1 MKDQK
6 FFMCKHCGNL
16 VGMID
21 DRGVSIICCGEKMEE
36 LVANTVEASREKHLP
51 EVTVDG
57 NTVKA
62 KVGSSLHPMIP
73 EHYIDWIYV
82 QTEQGGQR
90 KNVKQR
96 AEAVAEFALADGD
109 KAVAVFAYCNL
120 HGLWKTVL

>member
-62 KVGSSLHPMIP
+62 KVGSTLHPMIP

-96 AEAVAEFALADGD
+96 AESVAEFALADGD

>member
-1 MKDQK
+1 
-6 FFMCKHCGNL
+6 MCKHCGNL

-21 DRGVSIICCGEKMEE
+21 DRGVSIICCGEKTEE

-96 AEAVAEFALADGD
+96 A
-109 KAVAVFAYCNL
+109 
-120 HGLWKTVL
+120 